1 MNHEDDGKYEPT
13 RFAFFR
19 DGELVAGTL
28 GQWANM
34 WEGDYYAGDTDL
46 STKIWT
52 WDNGVDSDPVERRI
66 TEHRGNLDEDYMI
79 PCLFTI
85 PGLHDVASVSI
96 DGRN

>member
-19 DGELVAGTL
+19 DGDLVAGDL
-28 GQWANM
+28 SDWAKM

-46 STKIWT
+46 STRVWVWK
-52 WDNGVDSDPVERRI
+52 DASADPCEFRISVERQGVR
-66 TEHRGNLDEDYMI
+66 EDDWIPHMI
-79 PCLFTI
+79 TI
-85 PGLHDVASVSI
+85 PGLHDVVVVSV